1 MSTGEDRAE
10 RAEASLEVPEAKTPA
25 ERLEEQRDF
34 LLAHAENLERM
45 IERLRSDERRRAA
58 EIVELTARLRAV
70 EANLAAVVGSRSW
83 RWAARLRA
91 AADAVQRLLGAGRR

>member
-1 MSTGEDRAE
+1 VSPREDRADP
-10 RAEASLEVPEAKTPA
+10 AGASPENADA
-25 ERLEEQRDF
+25 MAGLGEQRDF

-58 EIVELTARLRAV
+58 EIAELTARLRAV
-70 EANLAAVVGSRSW
+70 EADLAAVVGSRSW

-91 AADAVQRLLGAGRR
+91 AADAVQRLLVAGRR